1 MLNHHMKHQSMRRMK
16 MSHFEGQ
23 DLEWITKKIEELEQA
38 KKIKSDEYDLEIAK
52 TTERKNRVCADLQK
66 EIDEAVAIQRQLM
79 GNAEIV
85 ETKSFVLTMK
95 PVDLRKP
102 SQFKLQPSKIKEEKE
117 QFIQYLRNEHPELV
131 LVKES
136 TEYKPKQLDIK
147 KLIADGVFQLTDD
160 LRVIDENGCYIPNL
174 TVDIKEPEVKV
185 KVKK

>member
-1 MLNHHMKHQSMRRMK
+1 MLNHHMKHQSMRRKK
-16 MSHFEGQ
+16 MSHFEGH

-38 KKIKSDEYDLEIAK
+38 KKHRLNQYDIEIAQL
-52 TTERKNRVCADLQK
+52 TERKQRVCANLQK
-66 EIDEAVAIQRQLM
+66 EIDEAVVIQRQLM
-79 GNAEIV
+79 GNAELV

-102 SQFKLQPSKIKEEKE
+102 SHFKLQPSKVKEEKE
-117 QFIQYLRNEHPELV
+117 QFIQYLRNEHPE

-174 TVDIKEPEVKV
+174 TVGIKEPEVKV
-185 KVKK
+185 KVKQV

>member
-1 MLNHHMKHQSMRRMK
+1 
-16 MSHFEGQ
+16 MSHFEGY

-38 KKIKSDEYDLEIAK
+38 KKHRLNQYDIEIAQI
-52 TTERKNRVCADLQK
+52 TERKNRVCADLQK
-66 EIDEAVAIQRQLM
+66 EIDEAVVIQRQLM
-79 GNAEIV
+79 GNAELV

-102 SQFKLQPSKIKEEKE
+102 SHFKLQPSKVKEEKE
-117 QFIQYLRNEHPELV
+117 YLRNEHPE

-174 TVDIKEPEVKV
+174 TVGIKEPEVKV
-185 KVKK
+185 KVKQV

>member
-1 MLNHHMKHQSMRRMK
+1 
-16 MSHFEGQ
+16 MSHFEGY

-38 KKIKSDEYDLEIAK
+38 KKHWLDKYDLEIAQL
-52 TTERKNRVCADLQK
+52 TERKNRVCADLQK
-66 EIDEAVAIQRQLM
+66 EINEAVAIQRQLM
-79 GNAEIV
+79 GNAELV

-102 SQFKLQPSKIKEEKE
+102 SHFKLQPSKVKEEKE
-117 QFIQYLRNEHPELV
+117 QFIQYLRNEHPE

-160 LRVIDENGCYIPNL
+160 FRVVDENGCFIPNL

-185 KVKK
+185 KVKQS

>member
-1 MLNHHMKHQSMRRMK
+1 MLNHHMKHQSMRRTK
-16 MSHFEGQ
+16 MSHFEGH

-38 KKIKSDEYDLEIAK
+38 KKHRLNQYDREIAK

-79 GNAEIV
+79 GNAELV

-102 SQFKLQPSKIKEEKE
+102 SQFKLQPSKVKEEKE

-131 LVKES
+131 SVKES

-185 KVKK
+185 KVKS